1 MRMSREM
8 PDSEDAVAAA
18 NADALFPTTSWTFV
32 RRAVG
37 GDRER
42 SRALLL
48 GLAER
53 YRAPVHAYLV
63 QDGYGDAEAE
73 QLLARFFTQLG
84 TAELARS
91 SEPGSPPFRIWL
103 LEALKDFLSTDPE
116 PTEPSEAG
124 SAPGAESADTE
135 ARPSIPGYRLFDMIG
150 VGGEGMVYR
159 AYDARA
165 QRQVAVKILRS
176 QYLREP
182 EVVERFQR
190 SVALVATLDHPNIV
204 RIHDRGGA
212 ADQQP
217 YCAMQLVV
225 GGTLAERQQQE
236 RFRDPRRAA
245 ELMIKVARAVH
256 HAHQHGILHRDLS
269 PSNVLL
275 DINGEPFVNDFMAK
289 RIGQSGP
296 SSCVG
301 KLPYIAPEVAEA
313 NGGTVEADV
322 YGLGAILYELW
333 TGSAPIVARD
343 LEDLQR
349 KHELS
354 ERASARSLAPQ
365 VPRDLDAVCSA
376 ALRRDPRQRIASAA
390 AFADSL
396 ERVLAN
402 FPPLWPKLSRRR
414 RLWLWVRRNPMLAVG
429 ALLGAVLLLIAD
441 FRTLASVRTQQAE
454 LEVAT
459 LHGNAALASAQAH
472 AVLNLFQK
480 FASQVA
486 RAAVDPEIRE
496 FAQRAEPS
504 SDAPVLQRAYERTRS
519 FDSIGV
525 FSADGRILARYPEPA
540 SDYLGRSYQFRE
552 YHACVQGMVARAK
565 RLGSHPAEPEVCVSP
580 AYRGELS
587 RNIEFSFVAPLYA
600 GEGSFVGYVLI
611 NKHAQNTLE
620 EVEIDDVYQSGQT
633 TALFGQRGLDRNS
646 LPRDRSQP
654 KKLTAVAHPGL
665 FSTEERALDAGLSGK
680 LVQHFGEDG
689 APGFQLRPVRVR
701 PWEEPNYVDPVVGGR
716 WLAGFAPVGATGFV
730 VSVATPRAKAL
741 GASERHIDALWRY
754 ALMLNLGF
762 LLLGIVA
769 LRASLRD
776 VPPGARS

>member
-1 MRMSREM
+1 MTNLDEIR
-8 PDSEDAVAAA
+8 DSESGVALSGGA
-18 NADALFPTTSWTFV
+18 ALFPTTSWTVV
-32 RRAVG
+32 RAAG
-37 GDRER
+37 GSDRER
-42 SRALLL
+42 ALSALRE
-48 GLAER
+48 LAER

-63 QDGYGDAEAE
+63 HDGYSADESE
-73 QLLARFFTQLG
+73 QLVSRFFAQLG
-84 TAELARS
+84 ARDLARS
-91 SEPGSPPFRIWL
+91 SEPGSPPFRVWL
-103 LEALKDFLSTDPE
+103 LEALKDFLSTDPD
-116 PTEPSEAG
+116 PTRPSDVATSE
-124 SAPGAESADTE
+124 SAPPT
-135 ARPSIPGYRLFDMIG
+135 IPGYQLFDVIG

-165 QRQVAVKILRS
+165 QRHVALKVLRS
-176 QYLREP
+176 EYLREP
-182 EVVERFQR
+182 EVVERFRR

-204 RIHDRGGA
+204 RVHDRGGS
-212 ADQQP
+212 ADERP
-217 YCAMQLVV
+217 YCAMPLVV
-225 GGTLAERQQQE
+225 GGTLADRQQQE
-236 RFRDPRRAA
+236 RFREPRRAA

-256 HAHQHGILHRDLS
+256 YAHQHGILHRDLS

-275 DINGEPFVNDFMAK
+275 DINGEPLVNDFMAK

-296 SSCVG
+296 TSCVG

-313 NGGTVEADV
+313 KGGTVEADV

-333 TGSAPIVARD
+333 TGTAPIRANSF
-343 LEDLQR
+343 EDLQQ

-354 ERASARSLAPQ
+354 ERQPARSLAPH

-414 RLWLWVRRNPMLAVG
+414 RLWLWGRRNPMLAVG
-429 ALLGAVLLLIAD
+429 ALLGALLLLIAD
-441 FRTLASVRTQQAE
+441 FRTLASVRMEQAE
-454 LEVAT
+454 LESAT

-472 AVLNLFQK
+472 AVLTLFQK
-480 FASQVA
+480 FATQVA
-486 RAAVDPEIRE
+486 RMAVDPEIRE
-496 FAQRAEPS
+496 FAQRGEIS
-504 SDAPVLQRAYERTRS
+504 SDTPALQRAYERTRS

-525 FSADGRILARYPEPA
+525 FAEDGRILARYPEPA
-540 SDYLGRSYQFRE
+540 TDFLGRSYGFRE
-552 YHACVQGMVARAK
+552 YHDCVLGVVARAK
-565 RLGSHPAEPEVCVSP
+565 RLDSHPAEPEVCVSP
-580 AYRGELS
+580 AYRGEIS
-587 RNIEFSFVAPLYA
+587 QHIEFSFAAPLYS
-600 GEGSFVGYVLI
+600 GEGNFTGYVLI
-611 NKHAQNTLE
+611 NKHAKNTLE

-633 TALFGQRGLDRNS
+633 TALFGQRGLDRNA

-654 KKLTAVAHPGL
+654 KKLTVVAHPGL
-665 FSTEERALDAGLSGK
+665 FSTEERALDAGLSRK

-689 APGFQLRPVRVR
+689 VPGFQLRAVRVR
-701 PWEEPNYVDPVVGGR
+701 PWQEANYVDPVAGGS

-762 LLLGIVA
+762 LLLGSVA